1 MLAAISAQRSSTEKK
16 PGLVGCRPTPT
27 ITRSNS
33 RRARSTISTCPS
45 VIGSKEPGYTA
56 VSGRDGSGKSRT
68 AGSFTVRS
76 IIPTMPR
83 LAPAGAWILALATL
97 ACACSTPPPP
107 PSKLAEAESPIQ
119 EAALPKSEVESPF
132 RPPNKEPP
140 LPRSAPQLPPEE
152 LAAALNR
159 ADEARKI
166 GDNVNL
172 AAALRSCA
180 NKIPQNVRCEGELG
194 ALLASSPRFKYEA
207 DYYLDEA
214 VAAADDP
221 ALDAAYYR
229 RLGQALRDK
238 GRFAD
243 AAVAYQRMIDRS
255 TPASAE
261 DYNLLATVLQG
272 APDRLYEA
280 AEALR
285 RAYEL
290 DPTRIEWVRDQAILL
305 GQTPDKLPRAI
316 ELFEEFKSRTRD
328 PDLLAETD
336 RRIGELKYQLE
347 RLGAADP
354 GATAP
359 KKKGKKAAKKKPAA
373 GSK

>member
-1 MLAAISAQRSSTEKK
+1 
-16 PGLVGCRPTPT
+16 
-27 ITRSNS
+27 
-33 RRARSTISTCPS
+33 
-45 VIGSKEPGYTA
+45 
-56 VSGRDGSGKSRT
+56 
-68 AGSFTVRS
+68 
-76 IIPTMPR
+76 MPR
-83 LAPAGAWILALATL
+83 LAPAGAWILALATYARGTL
-97 ACACSTPPPP
+97 ACGTFTLGTLACSTPPPP
-107 PSKLAEAESPIQ
+107 PSKLSEAESPIQ
-119 EAALPKSEVESPF
+119 EAAMPTSEIESPF
-132 RPPNKEPP
+132 RRPNKEPP

-152 LAAALNR
+152 LAAALKR
-159 ADEARKI
+159 ADEALKI
-166 GDNVNL
+166 GDALNA

-194 ALLASSPRFKYEA
+194 AVLASSPPFKYEA
-207 DYYLDEA
+207 DYYLDQ
-214 VAAADDP
+214 VAGAADDP

-229 RLGQALRDK
+229 RLGEALRAK

-243 AAVAYQRMIDRS
+243 AAVAFQRMIDRT
-255 TPASAE
+255 TPATAE

-305 GQTPDKLPRAI
+305 GQTPDKIPRAI

-328 PDLLAETD
+328 PDMLAETD
-336 RRIGELKYQLE
+336 RRIGELKYHLE
-347 RLGAADP
+347 RLGAA
-354 GATAP
+354 GTLATAP
-359 KKKGKKAAKKKPAA
+359 KKKGKKTPKKKPAA